1 MKFPG
6 LKQLK
11 ENIFSSPT
19 SSFDRIEKY
28 DDVKE
33 IVRRALD
40 SEDNYNMIFIGAP
53 SSGKTLFLQGIM
65 EMRKD
70 AIYFDTL
77 LNGKCTMIT
86 GLA

>member
-19 SSFDRIEKY
+19 TFDKIEKY

-33 IVRRALD
+33 IVRLR
-40 SEDNYNMIFIGAP
+40 
-53 SSGKTLFLQGIM
+53 
-65 EMRKD
+65 
-70 AIYFDTL
+70 
-77 LNGKCTMIT
+77 
-86 GLA
+86 